1 MLNQTAIYAV
11 KAMGYLAARDDDKPI
26 LADTIANELDIPKNF
41 LSKILNRLV
50 QSGLIRSIRGRSG
63 GFLLATPPSKVI
75 VRDVVDLFMKIED
88 YKRCFL
94 GLSKCDGSCGLHKRW
109 SIISE
114 QFEKMLNETTIDQ
127 IF

>member
-1 MLNQTAIYAV
+1 
-11 KAMGYLAARDDDKPI
+11 MGYLASQDNGKPI
-26 LADTIANELDIPKNF
+26 LSDTIANEMDIPKNF

-50 QSGLIRSIRGRSG
+50 QFGLIHSIRGRSG
-63 GFLLATPPSKVI
+63 GFVLAIPPSKVI
-75 VRDVVDLFMKIED
+75 VRDVVDLFMKID
-88 YKRCFL
+88 NYKQCFL
-94 GLSKCDGSCGLHKRW
+94 GLNKCDGSCGLHKRW